1 VAKPT
6 KASRPR
12 RPVWIQVLVLVVLF
26 LGGGAAGVEL
36 SRRLAPQSF
45 LAQFVGLFSFAVPF
59 VVGMN
64 LWLGSAIVVELWR
77 RVAGRRAVIR
87 ASTSDVPAGSAAFVP
102 VCGALVPI
110 AGLLIGIL
118 GSSLGVLG
126 TVALYLLLG
135 LSYGTACWLFAR
147 LGYLPLPQE

>member
-1 VAKPT
+1 MLRD
-6 KASRPR
+6 ASGSQ
-12 RPVWIQVLVLVVLF
+12 RPVWTQVLVLAALF
-26 LGGGAAGVEL
+26 LGGGAAGVAL
-36 SRRLAPQSF
+36 SQRLAPQSF

-59 VVGMN
+59 VAGMN

-77 RVAGRRAVIR
+77 RVAGRRSTLQ
-87 ASTSDVPAGSAAFVP
+87 ASRSDVPGGSAAFVP
-102 VCGALVPI
+102 VCGVLVPF

-147 LGYLPLPQE
+147 LGYLPFPQE